1 MNKKFKALFSD
12 TIIFAVGNVLT
23 KLVLFFLMPIYTSAM
38 TSSDYGTGELIYNTV
53 ELTLPIATLCL
64 YEAVF
69 RFAIDPDS
77 DHKKLLSNAFSLI
90 LKIFGAIF
98 LIALIV
104 DIFIDYP
111 YIWYFIAMLF
121 TWSIRYLFANF
132 ARGIGRTKTFAASGV
147 IHALSLCC
155 CNIVL
160 LSVFHMGVYGY
171 LISIIVANCISTLF
185 LLFTVN
191 IFKYIAFNQSD
202 KLLLKTMLIFSL
214 PMIPNA
220 LSWWFVNISS
230 RYVIVGF
237 MGASVAGLFTAAS
250 KLPSMMHLMSTIFQQ
265 AWQFSS
271 SKEMGSKGGDKF
283 FSDVFKLYSPF
294 MIICTSGLVLITP
307 LLSKVLLQGEF
318 YEAWV
323 YVPLLLLSACFNCY
337 SVFFGSFYTAAKKN
351 KMLMISTVVGAALNI
366 GICLTTVPFIG
377 VYGALI
383 ASCVSYFVI
392 VAIRIVDTRKYTK
405 IKIDWPISILSL
417 VLVSFQATIFSVFGT
432 KVVVPVII
440 IFVVIMLINLIFY
453 RKQISKIL
461 HKFCS
466 FLSHK
471 STSR

>member
-1 MNKKFKALFSD
+1 MYKKFKSLFSD
-12 TIIFAVGNVLT
+12 TIVFAVGNVLT
-23 KLVLFFLMPIYTSAM
+23 KLVLFLLMPIYTSAM
-38 TSSDYGTGELIYNTV
+38 TSSEYGTGELIYNTV
-53 ELTLPIATLCL
+53 ELTIPIATLCL

-69 RFAIDPDS
+69 RFAIDSDS

-111 YIWYFIAMLF
+111 YIWYFIAILF
-121 TWSIRYLFANF
+121 TWSIRQLFANF

-147 IHALSLCC
+147 IHALSLCI
-155 CNIVL
+155 CNIIL

-185 LLFTVN
+185 LLFAVN
-191 IFKYIAFNQSD
+191 IPKYIAFKQSD
-202 KLLLKTMLIFSL
+202 KDLLKAMLIYSL
-214 PMIPNA
+214 PMIPNT

-230 RYVIVGF
+230 RYVIVAF

-271 SKEMGSKGGDKF
+271 SKEFGKKGDDKF
-283 FSDVFKLYSPF
+283 FTGVFKLYTSF
-294 MIICTSGLVLITP
+294 ILICTSGLIVLTP
-307 LLSKVLLQGEF
+307 LISKVVLQGEF
-318 YEAWV
+318 YQAWV

-337 SVFFGSFYTAAKKN
+337 SVYFGSFYTAAKKN
-351 KMLMISTVVGAALNI
+351 KMLMISTVVGAVLNI
-366 GICLTTVPFIG
+366 GICLATVQFIG

-417 VLVSFQATIFSVFGT
+417 VLVTVQATIFSVYGA
-432 KVVVPVII
+432 KVFVPVII
-440 IFVVIMLINLIFY
+440 IFAVILLINLIFY
-453 RKQISKIL
+453 RKQLLKVVQKLQSLL
-461 HKFCS
+461 H
-466 FLSHK
+466 HK
-471 STSR
+471 SSVQ